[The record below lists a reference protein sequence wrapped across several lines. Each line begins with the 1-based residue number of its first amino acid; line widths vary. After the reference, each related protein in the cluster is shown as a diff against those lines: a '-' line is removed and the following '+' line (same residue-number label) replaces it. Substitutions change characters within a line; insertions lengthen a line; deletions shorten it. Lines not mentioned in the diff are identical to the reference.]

1 MEPPEPHWV
10 SQTLTPYLR
19 YAFIHALPYG
29 ADIAPMVT
37 NAINVCMQE
46 PVRSPLNQSCFT
58 ITTLTTMQL
67 RSADHDDLL
76 FERVCMAIEFRYKN
90 SEPELKFLTEN
101 LQNLARF
108 LVRRAQLKGPYELL
122 GRMNIGSGAWQE
134 HEKRRLE
141 RLKKAAE
148 KEKYDNGMSSHE

>member
-1 MEPPEPHWV
+1 
-10 SQTLTPYLR
+10 
-19 YAFIHALPYG
+19 
-29 ADIAPMVT
+29 
-37 NAINVCMQE
+37 
-46 PVRSPLNQSCFT
+46 
-58 ITTLTTMQL
+58 MQL
-67 RSADHDDLL
+67 GSADHNDLL

-141 RLKKAAE
+141 RLRKAAE
-148 KEKYDNGMSSHE
+148 KERYDNGMSSHE